1 MTLVLSAEWRVSNC
15 AKIHP
20 LRRLRDNVSL
30 EAVAGGIRG
39 GKGGKSRGE
48 EEEKGRQKDI
58 STPDGE
64 KRTSR
69 EGSQGKGGKE
79 EI

>member
-39 GKGGKSRGE
+39 GKGGKVRMYFGSNINRLPDELGIKRKAN
-48 EEEKGRQKDI
+48 KGIKDYF
-58 STPDGE
+58 
-64 KRTSR
+64 
-69 EGSQGKGGKE
+69 
-79 EI
+79 

>member
-39 GKGGKSRGE
+39 GKGGKSRGD
-48 EEEKGRQKDI
+48 EEEKGRQ
-58 STPDGE
+58 
-64 KRTSR
+64 RL
-69 EGSQGKGGKE
+69 
-79 EI
+79 